1 VHPHGHRLQGLRL
14 QQRRQ
19 VLGTEWLV
27 HGSASVG
34 SARSSAQALRPQKY
48 RVPRWLARKTI
59 KELSV
64 SEI

>member
-27 HGSASVG
+27 HGSAVRSAISATVG
-34 SARSSAQALRPQKY
+34 LLVYSCIQIA
-48 RVPRWLARKTI
+48 TG
-59 KELSV
+59 V
-64 SEI
+64 SI